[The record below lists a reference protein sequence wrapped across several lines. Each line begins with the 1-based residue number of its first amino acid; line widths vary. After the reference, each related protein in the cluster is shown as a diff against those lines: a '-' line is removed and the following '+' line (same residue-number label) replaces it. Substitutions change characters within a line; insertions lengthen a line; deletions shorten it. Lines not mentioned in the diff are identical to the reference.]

1 MNLEKYMTRIPL
13 VFSVDDDE
21 SVRDA
26 FTLALVDDNYRV
38 KGFATGA
45 EALEAAKE
53 ERPDL
58 VFLDLNMPGMDGTVV
73 LAELAKIDPG
83 IRVYIVTAFAEQY
96 MEKLREARNQ
106 GLSFQIASKPISDEQ
121 IRLIAAS
128 TLG

>member
-1 MNLEKYMTRIPL
+1 MGINMARQPL
-13 VFSVDDDE
+13 VFSIDDDE

-26 FTLALVDDNYRV
+26 FTLALVDEAYRV
-38 KGFATGA
+38 KTFATGA
-45 EALEAAKE
+45 EALESAKE

-58 VFLDLNMPGMDGTVV
+58 VFLDLNMPGMDGVEV
-73 LAELAKIDPG
+73 LTQISKLDPL

-96 MEKLREARNQ
+96 MERLRGARQN

>member
-1 MNLEKYMTRIPL
+1 MARAPL
-13 VFSVDDDE
+13 VFSIDDDE

-26 FTLALVDDNYRV
+26 FILALVDENYRV
-38 KGFATGA
+38 KTFATGA
-45 EALEAAKE
+45 EALESAKE

-58 VFLDLNMPGMDGTVV
+58 VFLDLNMPGMDGVEV
-73 LAELAKIDPG
+73 LTEISKVDLL

-96 MEKLREARNQ
+96 MERLRSARQ
-106 GLSFQIASKPISDEQ
+106 AGLSFQIASKPISDEQ